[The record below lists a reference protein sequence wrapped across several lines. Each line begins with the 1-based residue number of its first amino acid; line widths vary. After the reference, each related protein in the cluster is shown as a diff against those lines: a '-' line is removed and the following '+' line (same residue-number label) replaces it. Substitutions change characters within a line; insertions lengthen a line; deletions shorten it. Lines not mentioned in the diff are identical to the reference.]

1 MKYKIMTLITVI
13 SLIFSVLYCQVD
25 AKSFRK
31 FSKSQDKNA
40 QRIAKVVA
48 DNWEKYGCL
57 PSVAI
62 AQAFIE
68 STLGEHCTGY
78 NLWGIRS
85 GAEQYDSLD
94 DGIYRY
100 MRVINNGYYKGAPF
114 CKDYKKQ
121 IRRILDGGY
130 CTPEGEY
137 YNNVIWTIQAYGLYR
152 YDEQMFKKI
161 KSKSKSKKS
170 IKPATKANKEDKYEI
185 DYNDRLFEP
194 YTACNNDNIDKY
206 VIYTNRDDITG
217 GAVYLYD
224 EDKKFIGIYEVV
236 SVDSEHMKYGTII
249 INNKELNNKRIYL
262 KVYEDAV
269 G

>member
-1 MKYKIMTLITVI
+1 MKYKIMTLVTVI

-25 AKSFRK
+25 AKSFRN

-100 MRVINNGYYKGAPF
+100 MRVINNGYYEGAPF

-161 KSKSKSKKS
+161 KSKSKLKKS
-170 IKPATKANKEDKYEI
+170 IKPATKVSKEDKYEI
-185 DYNDRLFEP
+185 NYSDRLFEP
-194 YTACNNDNIDKY
+194 YTACNNDDIDKY
-206 VIYTNRDDITG
+206 VIYTNRSNITG

-224 EDKKFIGIYEVV
+224 EDKKFIGIYEVI
-236 SVDSEHMKYGTII
+236 SVDSEYMKYGTII
-249 INNKELNNKRIYL
+249 INNKALNNKRIYL